1 MGATY
6 EDKYKLLPRVHVIKL
21 YDKESLFAG
30 KIHAILCRGWKS
42 RVKGRDLFDYVFFIA
57 NDIKV
62 NMNLLKNKLLESD
75 YIKENDKFN
84 IDILKEMLINK
95 FNEINYDEAKEDVI
109 SFVKNSD
116 SLDIWSK
123 EFFISITNKL
133 EEKLN

>member
-1 MGATY
+1 MDFINDEEKIQDY
-6 EDKYKLLPRVHVIKL
+6 FKLTK
-21 YDKESLFAG
+21 DEF
-30 KIHAILCRGWKS
+30 
-42 RVKGRDLFDYVFFIA
+42 
-57 NDIKV
+57 
-62 NMNLLKNKLLESD
+62 LESYSYLTEED
-75 YIKENDKFN
+75 YNATTKALEKLGNISR

>member
-1 MGATY
+1 
-6 EDKYKLLPRVHVIKL
+6 
-21 YDKESLFAG
+21 
-30 KIHAILCRGWKS
+30 
-42 RVKGRDLFDYVFFIA
+42 
-57 NDIKV
+57 
-62 NMNLLKNKLLESD
+62 MNLLKNKLLESD

>member
-1 MGATY
+1 M
-6 EDKYKLLPRVHVIKL
+6 
-21 YDKESLFAG
+21 
-30 KIHAILCRGWKS
+30 
-42 RVKGRDLFDYVFFIA
+42 FDYVFFIA

>member
-1 MGATY
+1 
-6 EDKYKLLPRVHVIKL
+6 
-21 YDKESLFAG
+21 
-30 KIHAILCRGWKS
+30 
-42 RVKGRDLFDYVFFIA
+42 
-57 NDIKV
+57 
-62 NMNLLKNKLLESD
+62 
-75 YIKENDKFN
+75 
-84 IDILKEMLINK
+84 MLINK

>member
-1 MGATY
+1 M
-6 EDKYKLLPRVHVIKL
+6 
-21 YDKESLFAG
+21 
-30 KIHAILCRGWKS
+30 
-42 RVKGRDLFDYVFFIA
+42 
-57 NDIKV
+57 
-62 NMNLLKNKLLESD
+62 KLLESD
-75 YIKENDKFN
+75 YIKENAKFN

>member
-6 EDKYKLLPRVHVIKL
+6 EDKYKLLPRAHVIKL

-116 SLDIWSK
+116 SLDTWSK